1 MAELKS
7 ECVKAKFEID
17 GVLHEVTPVRRADGV
32 EIRFG
37 ERARTASLR
46 ALGDGEAIVT
56 LDGAATRVWIATQ
69 SDEVFVHAAGRAW
82 RVTAIDAV
90 DAAHGH
96 GAGDDAV
103 LAPMPGTVVAVPVTA
118 GAAVKR
124 GDVLI
129 VLESMKLETSLKS
142 PRDGV
147 IASVP
152 LAPGATFERGAV
164 LVTLAPEAR

>member
-1 MAELKS
+1 M
-7 ECVKAKFEID
+7 KATFEID

-37 ERARTASLR
+37 ESVRQASLR

-56 LDGAATRVWIATQ
+56 LDGVPARLWIATQ
-69 SDEVFVHAAGRAW
+69 GDDVFVHAAGRAW

-103 LAPMPGTVVAVPVTA
+103 IAPMPGTVVAVPVVA
-118 GAAVKR
+118 GAQVKR

-129 VLESMKLETSLKS
+129 VLESMKLETSLKA

-147 IASVP
+147 VATVP

-164 LVTLAPEAR
+164 LVTLAPEAA